1 MNSPALEINHL
12 TVTYQHNPVLW
23 DVSASIPHG
32 VLLAIVGPNGAGKT
46 TIIKTI
52 LGLIK
57 PFAGTISIFGK
68 PSHTQRNAI
77 AYVPQRN
84 TIDWDFPVTVR
95 DVVLMGCY
103 GKLGWF
109 RQPQAHH
116 IKKAR
121 EMLALVNMV
130 DYQDKPISQL
140 SGGQQQRVFLARA
153 LMQDAPIYL
162 MDEPFVGVDM
172 LSEKAII
179 HVLRELRN
187 QHKTIIAVHHDLN
200 TVKEYFDWT
209 LMINK
214 SSISCGPIE
223 QSFTPEHIKNTYKH
237 HLFFTPPQTSL

>member
-1 MNSPALEINHL
+1 MNTPALEINHL

-23 DVSASIPHG
+23 NVCASIPHG

-57 PFAGTISIFGK
+57 PLAGTISIFGK
-68 PSHTQRNAI
+68 PSHTQRHAI
-77 AYVPQRN
+77 AYVPQRA
-84 TIDWDFPVTVR
+84 TIDWDFPVTAR

-103 GKLGWF
+103 GQLGWF
-109 RQPQAHH
+109 RKPQAQH
-116 IKKAR
+116 IQKAR
-121 EMLALVNMV
+121 EALSLV
-130 DYQDKPISQL
+130 DMIDFEHRPINSL

-153 LMQDAPIYL
+153 LMQEASIYI

-172 LSEKAII
+172 FSEKAII
-179 HVLRELRN
+179 QVLRQLRN
-187 QHKTIIAVHHDLN
+187 QKKTIIAVHHDLN

-223 QSFTPEHIKNTYKH
+223 QAFTPEHIQNTYKH
-237 HLFFTPPQTSL
+237 HVFFAQSNQSL